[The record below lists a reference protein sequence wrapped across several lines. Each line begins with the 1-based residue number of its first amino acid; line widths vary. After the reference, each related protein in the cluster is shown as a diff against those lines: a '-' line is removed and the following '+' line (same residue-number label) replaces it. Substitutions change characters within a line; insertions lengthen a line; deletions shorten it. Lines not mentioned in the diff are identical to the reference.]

1 MRSLATD
8 SALAIF
14 TVTAVLVL
22 IISHEVLAAVA
33 GPAQRFV
40 VTLRWLSRAFTLLL
54 VLLAILIIARFYYL
68 RAA

>member
-8 SALAIF
+8 SALAIA
-14 TVTAVLVL
+14 TVTAVLAL
-22 IISHEVLAAVA
+22 IIGHEVLAAVA
-33 GPAQRFV
+33 GQTSRFV
-40 VTLRWLSRAFTLLL
+40 VTRRWLSRAFTVLL